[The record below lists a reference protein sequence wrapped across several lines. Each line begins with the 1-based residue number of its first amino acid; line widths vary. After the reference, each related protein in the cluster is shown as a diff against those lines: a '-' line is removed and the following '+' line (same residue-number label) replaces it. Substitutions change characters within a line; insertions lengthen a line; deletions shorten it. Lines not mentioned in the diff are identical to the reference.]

1 MMIIL
6 LYTSMDTGCYENN
19 NNHIIPFRV
28 STSFMLKSALDARG
42 HEESGRTS
50 IHWRLSAARR
60 LDHRSDV
67 KTLDL
72 LLNNEIRKFDNHIEY
87 FRIARNIFIY
97 TCLDAVLSFV
107 QNSPEII
114 TIPNE
119 NDTIQST
126 TFAPN
131 ICFSSASA
139 FNIFGFT
146 HK

>member
-1 MMIIL
+1 MIIL

-72 LLNNEIRKFDNHIEY
+72 LLNNEIRKFDNHREY
-87 FRIARNIFIY
+87 FRIAIPVWVLCF
-97 TCLDAVLSFV
+97 LSFR
-107 QNSPEII
+107 IHLKLI
-114 TIPNE
+114 TISNE